1 MWIYLAFLLRPG
13 SWSVVMCDDSIV
25 LPSGGLAVISFE
37 IIAGAIVVVV
47 CVAMFIFTPESAIA
61 RMLLPG

>member
-1 MWIYLAFLLRPG
+1 
-13 SWSVVMCDDSIV
+13 MCDDSIV